1 MYAYFK
7 AIWACRYFW
16 LSLVKMDLRTR
27 YRGSVLGIGW
37 SLLQP
42 LAMTAI
48 LCTVFCRVFN
58 QDVRQYAP
66 FLLAGLTCWSYLTNV
81 CLAGSNCFFQGEMYI
96 RQYPAPM
103 AIYPLRT
110 VLGASFHFCMA
121 LSLVLV
127 LSGVL
132 NGFSSLLALL
142 YLIPTL
148 LLLLI
153 LGWALSTLF
162 GLATVRFRDT
172 HHLAELAL
180 QALFYLT
187 PVMYQPEMLLKRGL
201 GYLIKFN
208 PVVPFL
214 NLLRLPILEGRIPPM
229 TTFLWASLIVL
240 VAVSLAAAALKSQE
254 RKLIFHL

>member
-7 AIWACRYFW
+7 AIWACRFFW

-58 QDVRQYAP
+58 QSVREYAP
-66 FLLAGLTCWSYLTNV
+66 FLLAGLTCWNYLTNV
-81 CLAGSNCFFQGEMYI
+81 CLTGSNCFFQGEMYI

-121 LSLVLV
+121 LMLVLV
-127 LSGVL
+127 LTSVL
-132 NGFSSLLALL
+132 NGFSNLAALL
-142 YLIPTL
+142 YLIPTML
-148 LLLLI
+148 MLLI
-153 LGWALSTLF
+153 LGWALATLF

-187 PVMYQPEMLLKRGL
+187 PVMYQPDMLLKRGFVA
-201 GYLIKFN
+201 LIRFN

-214 NLLRLPILEGRIPPM
+214 NLLRLPILEGRIPPLS
-229 TTFLWASLIVL
+229 TFLWASLIVL
-240 VAVSLAAAALKSQE
+240 VASTLATVALKSQE
-254 RKLIFHL
+254 RQLIFHL